1 MLLSLMYLA
10 IRTLLR
16 LLVPNGQDEAAK
28 DLEIVVLRHELNV
41 LRRQTKRPCFRP
53 SDRAFSRLRP
63 NDCRALAGSVS
74 LCRPRRCCA
83 GIGSWSV

>member
-28 DLEIVVLRHELNV
+28 DLEIAVLRHELNV
-41 LRRQTKRPCFRP
+41 LGDRP
-53 SDRAFSRLRP
+53 SGLAFDVPTERFSRLRP
-63 NDCRALAGSVS
+63 DDCHALAGSVS

-83 GIGSWSV
+83 GIGSGSV